1 MSAFSCNSKVNNE
14 TAIAVYAK
22 PGWNPLAFA
31 GYAMQIVYNAH
42 DYAKITMF
50 RNIIM
55 NKLIKPYD
63 GYTKLKNNTFC
74 NKY

>member
-1 MSAFSCNSKVNNE
+1 MPAGLERLAF
-14 TAIAVYAK
+14 
-22 PGWNPLAFA
+22 FA

-63 GYTKLKNNTFC
+63 DIQN
-74 NKY
+74 